1 MSTPLPGKEVV
12 GMGARAAS
20 IDLMTRGRYI
30 SCNGAVIVITW
41 LAETVS
47 AGLLVV
53 TVISCVPGI
62 SQLKLIVSVSPE
74 V

>member
-1 MSTPLPGKEVV
+1 
-12 GMGARAAS
+12 
-20 IDLMTRGRYI
+20 MTRGRYI
-30 SCNGAVIVITW
+30 SYNGAVIVITA

-47 AGLLVV
+47 AGLLAVM
-53 TVISCVPGI
+53 VIICGPII